1 MAAYLKPE
9 IRQRVVPLR
18 YGMLLSLLPEFLLC
32 SIKTQQYV
40 IVKMQGD
47 DKDFFKF
54 RVGSHEVRDILF
66 PIRTINNTVLTS
78 WMRWGRKYCLLKFL
92 ICYEF

>member
-1 MAAYLKPE
+1 MAASLKPE

-18 YGMLLSLLPEFLLC
+18 YGMLLNLLLEFLLC
-32 SIKTQQYV
+32 STKTQQYV

-54 RVGSHEVRDILF
+54 RVGSNEVRNILF
-66 PIRTINNTVLTS
+66 PVRTIINDVLTS
-78 WMRWGRKYCLLKFL
+78 WMRWGRKYYVSLSF
-92 ICYEF
+92 